1 MVFERR
7 NVVFN
12 ILIDEKTQKNIL
24 IMDLMGKRQ
33 APTDG
38 KYDCHSYEL
47 DSKGQVLILAD
58 NKTKGRGL

>member
-33 APTDG
+33 APTNYGANRRRD
-38 KYDCHSYEL
+38 HF
-47 DSKGQVLILAD
+47 
-58 NKTKGRGL
+58 

>member
-33 APTDG
+33 APNKRLCLSVRPSVKDEKTPG
-38 KYDCHSYEL
+38 K
-47 DSKGQVLILAD
+47 V
-58 NKTKGRGL
+58 

>member
-33 APTDG
+33 APTF
-38 KYDCHSYEL
+38 CL
-47 DSKGQVLILAD
+47 DKISFQRAMFQSW
-58 NKTKGRGL
+58 KTT

>member
-33 APTDG
+33 APNLGFLTFYRY
-38 KYDCHSYEL
+38 KYTNFFYKH
-47 DSKGQVLILAD
+47 ILFW
-58 NKTKGRGL
+58 G

>member
-33 APTDG
+33 APIIIPV
-38 KYDCHSYEL
+38 KEL
-47 DSKGQVLILAD
+47 SLLEK
-58 NKTKGRGL
+58 NRKS